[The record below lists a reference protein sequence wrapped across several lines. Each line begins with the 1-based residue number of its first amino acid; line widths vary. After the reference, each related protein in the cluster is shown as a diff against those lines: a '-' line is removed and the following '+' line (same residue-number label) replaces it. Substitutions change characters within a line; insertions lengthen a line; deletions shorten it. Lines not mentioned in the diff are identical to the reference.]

1 MVLTDKKLSI
11 LAGVAG
17 VLLVLTVI
25 VYSGGFFGS
34 ARDFESGS
42 LLIQGLDPQKV
53 SRITI
58 DKGSDSLALQRTDE
72 GFTITQRQG
81 YPAST
86 EKVNALFI
94 KCFEIRCD
102 GKVTESKD
110 NHKDLGVAAGDKE
123 ATVVKLLDNAGK
135 VITGVVVGGSVS
147 RGRGVYV
154 RPVDKDVVYATDKWV
169 SFSTKASDFV
179 DTELV
184 KVAKDDV
191 VEVRVEQKDSTY
203 TAIRDKDGGVIL
215 KDKDV
220 PKGKRAKQSDVESL
234 FDALSDLSL
243 DDIAADAA
251 VAANPDT
258 TFTCKTSKH
267 ATYVVKLSKKDDKHY
282 VKLSVKGPSAELVE
296 KSTMIGENE
305 PQAELDKKDAVLT
318 ANRKAGEFNA
328 RHNNWVYE
336 IASWSAGKIRK
347 PLTDLVEDIPKD
359 EDPEKITASH
369 ILIGYKGADRS
380 KATRTKAEAR
390 KLAEDVLVKVKAHGA
405 DFAALAKEHSEGP
418 SGKKGGDLEEFG
430 KGAMDKN
437 FEKAAWKLKVGEISG
452 IVETPFGFHVIK
464 RTK

>member
-25 VYSGGFFGS
+25 VYSGGFGS

-58 DKGSDSLALQRTDE
+58 DKGSDSMALQRTAE

-102 GKVTESKD
+102 GKVTENKD
-110 NHKDLGVAAGDKE
+110 NHKDLGVAVDDKE

-154 RPVDKDVVYATDKWV
+154 RSVDKDVVYATDKWV
-169 SFSTKASDFV
+169 SFSTKVSDYV

-184 KVAKDDV
+184 KVAKKDV

-203 TAIRDKDGGVIL
+203 TAARGKADKIVL
-215 KDKDV
+215 QNV
-220 PKGKRAKQSDVESL
+220 PKGKRAKDSDVESL

-243 DDIAADAA
+243 DDIASDAA
-251 VAANPDT
+251 VAADPDT

-282 VKLSVKGPSAELVE
+282 VKLSVTGPSAELVE
-296 KSTMIGENE
+296 KSMMIGQNE

-318 ANRKAGEFNA
+318 ANRKAGEFNL
-328 RHNNWVYE
+328 RHNNRVYE
-336 IASWSAGKIRK
+336 IASWDAGKMRK
-347 PLTDLVEDIPKD
+347 PMTDLIEDIPKD
-359 EDPEKITASH
+359 DDPEKITASH
-369 ILIGYKGADRS
+369 ILIGYKGSS
-380 KATRTKAEAR
+380 KSEATRTKAEAR
-390 KLAEDVLVKVKAHGA
+390 KLAEDVLAKTKAHGA
-405 DFAALAKEHSEGP
+405 NFAALARKHSEGP
-418 SGKKGGDLEEFG
+418 SKDKGGDLGEFG
-430 KGAMDKN
+430 KGAMHKN
-437 FEKAAWKLKVGEISG
+437 FEEASWKLKVGEISG

>member
-17 VLLVLTVI
+17 VLLVATVI

-34 ARDFESGS
+34 SRAFKAGS

-58 DKGSDSLALQRTDE
+58 DQGGETLALQRTAE
-72 GFTITQRQG
+72 GFVVTQRQG
-81 YPAST
+81 YPVPA

-94 KCFEIRCD
+94 KLEIRCED
-102 GKVTESKD
+102 QVTENKD
-110 NHKDLGVAAGDKE
+110 SHKDLGVAADDKE
-123 ATVVKLLDNAGK
+123 ATVVKLLDNDGK
-135 VITGVVVGGSVS
+135 VITGVVVGRSAS

-154 RPVDKDVVYATDKWV
+154 RPVEKDVVYATDKWV
-169 SFSTKASDFV
+169 SFSTKVSDYV

-184 KVAKDDV
+184 KVAKKDV

-203 TAIRDKDGGVIL
+203 TAARGKDDKIVL
-215 KDKDV
+215 QNV
-220 PKGKRAKQSDVESL
+220 PKGKRPKDSDVESL
-234 FDALSDLSL
+234 FDALSSLSL

-251 VAANPDT
+251 LAANPDT

-282 VKLSVKGPSAELVE
+282 VKLVVEGPSAELVE
-296 KSTMIGENE
+296 KSMMIAPDE

-328 RHNNWVYE
+328 RHNNRVYE
-336 IASWSAGKIRK
+336 IASWDAGKIRK
-347 PLTDLVEDIPKD
+347 PLNDLVEDIPKPD
-359 EDPEKITASH
+359 DPEKITASH

-380 KATRTKAEAR
+380 EATRTKAEAR
-390 KLAEDVLVKVKAHGA
+390 KLAEDVLAKVKAPGA

-418 SGKKGGDLEEFG
+418 SSEKGGDLGEFG
-430 KGAMDKN
+430 KNKMHKN
-437 FEKAAWKLKVGEISG
+437 FEEAGWKLKVGEISG

>member
-25 VYSGGFFGS
+25 VYSGGFGS

-53 SRITI
+53 SMITI
-58 DKGSDSLALQRTDE
+58 DKGSDSLTLQRAAQ

-102 GKVTESKD
+102 GKVTENKD
-110 NHKDLGVAAGDKE
+110 NHKDLGVTADGKE

-169 SFSTKASDFV
+169 SFSTKVSDYV
-179 DTELV
+179 DSELV

-203 TAIRDKDGGVIL
+203 TANRDKDGGVVL
-215 KDKDV
+215 KDV
-220 PKGKRAKQSDVESL
+220 PKGKRAKKSDVESL

-243 DDIAADAA
+243 DDIALDAA
-251 VAANPDT
+251 VAADPDT

-267 ATYVVKLSKKDDKHY
+267 ATYMVKLAKKDDKHY
-282 VKLSVKGPSAELVE
+282 VKLSVKGPDDELIK
-296 KSTMIGENE
+296 KSMMIAQNE
-305 PQAELDKKDAVLT
+305 PQAELDKKAAVLT
-318 ANRKAGEFNA
+318 ANDKAKAFNL

-347 PLTDLVEDIPKD
+347 PLTDLIEDIPKD
-359 EDPEKITASH
+359 EVPEKVTASH

-390 KLAEDVLVKVKAHGA
+390 KLAEDVLAKVKAHGA
-405 DFAALAKEHSEGP
+405 NFAELAKKHSEGP
-418 SGKKGGDLEEFG
+418 SGAKGGDLGEFG
-430 KGAMDKN
+430 KGAMHKN
-437 FEKAAWKLKVGEISG
+437 FEEATWKLKVGEISG

>member
-25 VYSGGFFGS
+25 VYSGGFGS
-34 ARDFESGS
+34 ARGFESGT

-58 DKGSDSLALQRTDE
+58 DKGDESLALQRAAE

-81 YPAST
+81 YPASN

-102 GKVTESKD
+102 GKVTENKE
-110 NHKDLGVAAGDKE
+110 NHKDLGVAADDKE

-135 VITGVVVGGSVS
+135 VITGVVVGDSVS

-154 RPVDKDVVYATDKWV
+154 RPVDKDIVYATDKWV
-169 SFSTKASDFV
+169 SFSTKVSDFV
-179 DTELV
+179 DSELV

-203 TAIRDKDGGVIL
+203 TASREKDGGVVL
-215 KDKDV
+215 KDV

-243 DDIAADAA
+243 DDIAADAT
-251 VAANPDT
+251 VAASPDT

-267 ATYVVKLSKKDDKHY
+267 ATYVVKVAKKDDKHY
-282 VKLSVKGPSAELVE
+282 VKLSVEGPSDELVE
-296 KSTMIGENE
+296 KSMRIAQNE

-347 PLTDLVEDIPKD
+347 PLTDLIEDIPKD
-359 EDPEKITASH
+359 DVPEKITASH

-390 KLAEDVLVKVKAHGA
+390 KLAEDVLAKAKAHGA
-405 DFAALAKEHSEGP
+405 NFAELAKKHSEGP
-418 SGKKGGDLEEFG
+418 SGKKGGDLGEFG
-430 KGAMDKN
+430 KGAMHKN
-437 FEKAAWKLKVGEISG
+437 FEEASWKLKVGEISG

-464 RTK
+464 RMK